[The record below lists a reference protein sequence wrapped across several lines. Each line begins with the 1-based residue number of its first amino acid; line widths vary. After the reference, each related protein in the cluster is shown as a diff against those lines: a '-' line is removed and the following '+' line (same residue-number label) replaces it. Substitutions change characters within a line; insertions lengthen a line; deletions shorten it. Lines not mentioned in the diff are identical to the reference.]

1 MPKPSNAASVM
12 YGRARLPGMGIYT
25 GLLQHCDPDLIT
37 NAADFDAL
45 LVDLLFKINRNASP
59 LMQVKCHLFS
69 LMTGAR
75 LSVAASL
82 SRHCSGR
89 QTFFVLH

>member
-25 GLLQHCDPDLIT
+25 GLLQHCNPDFIIT
-37 NAADFDAL
+37 NTADCDAL
-45 LVDLLFKINRNASP
+45 LVDLLFKIHRNISL

-69 LMTGAR
+69 LMTGTR
-75 LSVAASL
+75 MKCGSQPVQSL
-82 SRHCSGR
+82 
-89 QTFFVLH
+89 Q